1 MHSII
6 IKKLRLFHP
15 IPTNPNPN
23 KMEEKFIQAINGI
36 ISLFKQFST
45 NNLII

>member
-1 MHSII
+1 M

-23 KMEEKFIQAINGI
+23 KMEEKFIQAIKGI
-36 ISLFKQFST
+36 ISLFAQPSKINVIT
-45 NNLII
+45 